1 MKLRAQ
7 TAVLAAIL
15 LATIAVYFRALD
27 GTFELD
33 DGLILESAWVRDLGV
48 FLHPRTWLDLPRPL
62 TAFTFALDH
71 AVFGFDVR
79 GWHATS
85 GALHLIAVILGWRLA
100 RQVMFR
106 AGNPAPEAAAL
117 GAVAVFA
124 LHPIQTEAVSYISQR
139 AEVLSA
145 VLSLTG
151 LLVLLRWDEA
161 RTRGHKLLLAA
172 GAVAALALGLAAKPT
187 AAALPALWLG
197 LAAAL
202 PSAEEREVPSSTR
215 LLRRLPAALPL
226 IALSATEAM
235 RALVDVRG
243 STSAGLDVP
252 GAPWPLYVATEL
264 RAIPR
269 YLSLLAWPAGQ
280 TVDWDFRPSASILD
294 PAVLAGAALLASL
307 GAVALVGA
315 RRRSD
320 GAGAAAG
327 RAAAFGFVFF
337 LVGLSPTVLV
347 PLADPLAEHRVYLP
361 ALGVAIAA
369 AAAAGAVIDRMTSV
383 RLRGAA
389 LVSAA
394 AIVVALGGA
403 TLFRN
408 DVWRSAAA
416 LWGDAAAKSPAK
428 GRPHANLC
436 RALLIDG
443 RTEEAV
449 RACDR
454 AVELGVPA
462 QEQVALRFL
471 ALGLMT
477 LGRMD
482 EARARILRGLER
494 APAEGDTLAV
504 LAKIELSSG
513 RVDQAETIA
522 RDAIARDGAARGH
535 VVLGEILETRHDLA
549 AAAQAYAAAAQVA
562 PAEALPWLALG
573 AVHERRG
580 HVAEACAAYARA
592 SDVASFSSAQRARA
606 RASRLGCR

>member
-1 MKLRAQ
+1 M
-7 TAVLAAIL
+7 
-15 LATIAVYFRALD
+15 
-27 GTFELD
+27 
-33 DGLILESAWVRDLGV
+33 
-48 FLHPRTWLDLPRPL
+48 
-62 TAFTFALDH
+62 
-71 AVFGFDVR
+71 
-79 GWHATS
+79 
-85 GALHLIAVILGWRLA
+85 
-100 RQVMFR
+100 
-106 AGNPAPEAAAL
+106 
-117 GAVAVFA
+117 
-124 LHPIQTEAVSYISQR
+124 SYISQR

-161 RTRGHKLLLAA
+161 RALRHKLLLAA

-202 PSAEEREVPSSTR
+202 PSAEEREVPLSTR
-215 LLRRLPAALPL
+215 LVRRLPAALPL

-243 STSAGLDVP
+243 STSAGFDVR